1 VEVPLLTYRDGK
13 TMDVRVKSGDR
24 NRFLKAP
31 RLH

>member
-1 VEVPLLTYRDGK
+1 MTVYRDGH
-13 TMDVRVKSGDR
+13 TFETRVKSGDR